1 MPARRAR
8 EGRASGWVTAQR
20 SCRGPEGRRAASWDR
35 NPRGICLQPH
45 GAPAEAGSRERAG
58 RHAAREGE
66 RRAFRQGI
74 QGSGCGLQRKD
85 VVRRAYR
92 RPAGDR
98 RFSRLGLQRI
108 QGSCCGLQLEDFV
121 RRACRGRLAPRRE
134 GKGLSSVRDWVAQSV
149 HDCVASQRSRQRLSQ
164 SPFHPSR
171 PCPPAGA
178 VSLPS
183 PRLTPRLGRPWL
195 GRAETRSLAGP
206 GWAGPPSRLATAW
219 TSSRLQVGTLN
230 ALDRTRPASC
240 QWHTSVFI

>member
-85 VVRRAYR
+85 VVRRA
-92 RPAGDR
+92 
-98 RFSRLGLQRI
+98 
-108 QGSCCGLQLEDFV
+108 
-121 RRACRGRLAPRRE
+121 CRGRLAPRRE
-134 GKGLSSVRDWVAQSV
+134 GNGLSSVRDWVAQSV
-149 HDCVASQRSRQRLSQ
+149 RACVASQRSRQRLSQ

-195 GRAETRSLAGP
+195 GRAVTRSLAGS
-206 GWAGPPSRLATAW
+206 GFAGPPSRLATA
-219 TSSRLQVGTLN
+219 
-230 ALDRTRPASC
+230 
-240 QWHTSVFI
+240 